1 MENDVKDTE
10 NLELEKQKQELEKQ
24 KQELEKLTQE
34 KEQEIIK
41 EKRKYIYIFLEII
54 KEKRNYILL
63 GIIIFLFMLYPIL
76 SSITYDEPSQAIKTA
91 HTKTILE
98 TLPDLISVL
107 IKNNLD
113 SHQQEISDLLSSS
126 KDKMY
131 SKVDAQIDNL
141 FDPIENNVDKFL
153 DWHYSLKGNYSE
165 LALFVAK
172 KLGLSVEDALF
183 NKLQE
188 KFLGAD
194 YKQRLKTM
202 TDNISDAF
210 ISLLRQ
216 HKKDTEKIAT
226 QGVADIPQVVESLKN
241 IDDQIEID
249 LQLKVGFAA
258 AIGAT
263 AGVGAGALMEKLAPK
278 LVEKIGA
285 KLGAKVGAKF
295 LAKFGIAVGG
305 VLSTLGADVAF
316 NYIDEW
322 LHRDDFKKE
331 ILNNINEVKKNLKE
345 SYKTGFDNSITK
357 FSQGLQEDLKNIETI
372 SVKAHIEKLKQTPE
386 ENNQKKTI
394 NKKGLIF

>member
-34 KEQEIIK
+34 KEQEIKKK
-41 EKRKYIYIFLEII
+41 EERKYIYIF
-54 KEKRNYILL
+54 L

-76 SSITYDEPSQAIKTA
+76 SSITYNEPSQAIKTA

-98 TLPDLISVL
+98 TLPDLISDL

-165 LALFVAK
+165 LALLVAK

-241 IDDQIEID
+241 IDDQIERD
-249 LQLKVGFAA
+249 LQLKMGFAA

-263 AGVGAGALMEKLAPK
+263 AGVGAGKLMKRLAPK
-278 LVEKIGA
+278 LVEKLGA
-285 KLGAKVGAKF
+285 KLGAKF
-295 LAKFGIAVGG
+295 LAKFGGG
-305 VLSTLGADVAF
+305 VLSTLGADAAF

-345 SYKTGFDNSITK
+345 SYKMGFDNSITK

-372 SVKAHIEKLKQTPE
+372 SVKAHIEKLK
-386 ENNQKKTI
+386 
-394 NKKGLIF
+394 

>member
-1 MENDVKDTE
+1 MENDIKED
-10 NLELEKQKQELEKQ
+10 LEQARPKQELEKQ
-24 KQELEKLTQE
+24 KLELEKLTQE

-41 EKRKYIYIFLEII
+41 EKRNYIF
-54 KEKRNYILL
+54 L

-76 SSITYDEPSQAIKTA
+76 SSITYNEPSQAIKTA

-98 TLPDLISVL
+98 IFPDLISDL

-165 LALFVAK
+165 FALLVAK

-188 KFLGAD
+188 KLLGAD
-194 YKQRLKTM
+194 YKQRLQTM
-202 TDNISDAF
+202 TDNISNAF
-210 ISLLRQ
+210 ISLLHQ

-226 QGVADIPQVVESLKN
+226 QGVADIPQVAESLKN
-241 IDDQIEID
+241 INDQIERD
-249 LQLKVGFAA
+249 LQLKMGFAA

-263 AGVGAGALMEKLAPK
+263 AGVGAGALMERLAPK
-278 LVEKIGA
+278 LVK
-285 KLGAKVGAKF
+285 KLGTKLGAKF

-305 VLSTLGADVAF
+305 GVLSTLGADAAF

-331 ILNNINEVKKNLKE
+331 ILNNINEAKKNLKK
-345 SYKTGFDNSITK
+345 SYKMGFDNSITK

-372 SVKAHIEKLKQTPE
+372 SVKAHVEKLK
-386 ENNQKKTI
+386 
-394 NKKGLIF
+394 

>member
-10 NLELEKQKQELEKQ
+10 NLELEKQKL
-24 KQELEKLTQE
+24 ELEKLTQE
-34 KEQEIIK
+34 KEQ
-41 EKRKYIYIFLEII
+41 EII

-76 SSITYDEPSQAIKTA
+76 SSITYNEPSQAIKTA

-98 TLPDLISVL
+98 ILPDPIPDL

-126 KDKMY
+126 KDKMC

-153 DWHYSLKGNYSE
+153 YWHYSLKGNYSE
-165 LALFVAK
+165 LALLVAK

-188 KFLGAD
+188 KLLGAD

-202 TDNISDAF
+202 TDSISDAF

-226 QGVADIPQVVESLKN
+226 QGVAGIPQVAEFLKN
-241 IDDQIEID
+241 IDDRTERD
-249 LQLKVGFAA
+249 VELKMRFAA

-263 AGVGAGALMEKLAPK
+263 AGVGAGVLMEKLAPK
-278 LVEKIGA
+278 LVK
-285 KLGAKVGAKF
+285 KLGTKLGAKF
-295 LAKFGIAVGG
+295 LAKFGGG

-331 ILNNINEVKKNLKE
+331 ILNNINEVKK
-345 SYKTGFDNSITK
+345 I
-357 FSQGLQEDLKNIETI
+357 
-372 SVKAHIEKLKQTPE
+372 
-386 ENNQKKTI
+386 
-394 NKKGLIF
+394 

>member
-1 MENDVKDTE
+1 MENDVKED
-10 NLELEKQKQELEKQ
+10 LEQARPKLELEKQ

-34 KEQEIIK
+34 KEEEIKKKEGRKYINIFSEIIK
-41 EKRKYIYIFLEII
+41 EERKYIC
-54 KEKRNYILL
+54 
-63 GIIIFLFMLYPIL
+63 IIIVLFILYIIL
-76 SSITYDEPSQAIKTA
+76 SSITYKEPSQAIKTA

-98 TLPDLISVL
+98 TLPDLIPDL

-131 SKVDAQIDNL
+131 SKVDTQIDNL

-165 LALFVAK
+165 LALLVAK

-188 KFLGAD
+188 KLLGAD

-210 ISLLRQ
+210 TSLLHQ

-226 QGVADIPQVVESLKN
+226 QGVADISQVAESLKN
-241 IDDQIEID
+241 IDDQIERD
-249 LQLKVGFAA
+249 LQLKMGFAA
-258 AIGAT
+258 TIGLT
-263 AGVGAGALMEKLAPK
+263 AGVGASALMEKLAPK
-278 LVEKIGA
+278 LVKKLGA
-285 KLGAKVGAKF
+285 KLGVKVGAKF

-305 VLSTLGADVAF
+305 VLSTLGADAAF

-345 SYKTGFDNSITK
+345 SYKMGFDNSITK
-357 FSQGLQEDLKNIETI
+357 FSQEFQKDLKNIETI
-372 SVKAHIEKLKQTPE
+372 SVKVHIEKLK
-386 ENNQKKTI
+386 
-394 NKKGLIF
+394 

>member
-1 MENDVKDTE
+1 
-10 NLELEKQKQELEKQ
+10 
-24 KQELEKLTQE
+24 
-34 KEQEIIK
+34 
-41 EKRKYIYIFLEII
+41 
-54 KEKRNYILL
+54 
-63 GIIIFLFMLYPIL
+63 MLYPIL

-98 TLPDLISVL
+98 ILPDPISDL

-241 IDDQIEID
+241 IDDRIERD
-249 LQLKVGFAA
+249 LKLKMGFAA
-258 AIGAT
+258 AIGLT
-263 AGVGAGALMEKLAPK
+263 AGVGAGKLMKRLAPK
-278 LVEKIGA
+278 LVK
-285 KLGAKVGAKF
+285 KLGTKLGAKF

-331 ILNNINEVKKNLKE
+331 ILNNINEMKKNLKE
-345 SYKTGFDNSITK
+345 SYKMGFDNSITK
-357 FSQGLQEDLKNIETI
+357 FSQEFQKDLKNIETI
-372 SVKAHIEKLKQTPE
+372 SVKAHMKKLNQTPK
-386 ENNQKKTI
+386 ENNQK
-394 NKKGLIF
+394 NNQ

>member
-1 MENDVKDTE
+1 MENDVKED
-10 NLELEKQKQELEKQ
+10 LEQARPKLELEKQ

-34 KEQEIIK
+34 KEQEIKKNK
-41 EKRKYIYIFLEII
+41 EGRKYIYI
-54 KEKRNYILL
+54 
-63 GIIIFLFMLYPIL
+63 IIIFLFMLYPIL

-98 TLPDLISVL
+98 IFPDPISDL

-126 KDKMY
+126 KNKMY

-165 LALFVAK
+165 LAFLVAK

-241 IDDQIEID
+241 IDDQIERD
-249 LQLKVGFAA
+249 VELKMGFAA

-263 AGVGAGALMEKLAPK
+263 AGVGAGVLMEKLAPK
-278 LVEKIGA
+278 LVK
-285 KLGAKVGAKF
+285 KLGTKLGAKF
-295 LAKFGIAVGG
+295 LAKFGGG

-345 SYKTGFDNSITK
+345 SYKMGFDNSITK
-357 FSQGLQEDLKNIETI
+357 FSQEFQKDLKNIETI
-372 SVKAHIEKLKQTPE
+372 SVKVHMEKLNQTPK
-386 ENNQKKTI
+386 ENNQK
-394 NKKGLIF
+394 NNQ

>member
-1 MENDVKDTE
+1 MENDVKED
-10 NLELEKQKQELEKQ
+10 LEQARPKLELEKQ

-34 KEQEIIK
+34 KEQEIKKK
-41 EKRKYIYIFLEII
+41 ERRKYIYI
-54 KEKRNYILL
+54 
-63 GIIIFLFMLYPIL
+63 IIIIIFMLYPIL
-76 SSITYDEPSQAIKTA
+76 SIFTYNEPSQAIKTA

-98 TLPDLISVL
+98 ILPDPISDL

-165 LALFVAK
+165 LALLVAK

-188 KFLGAD
+188 KLLGAD
-194 YKQRLKTM
+194 YKQRLQTM
-202 TDNISDAF
+202 TDNISNAF

-226 QGVADIPQVVESLKN
+226 QGVADIPQVAEFLKN
-241 IDDQIEID
+241 IDDQIERD
-249 LQLKVGFAA
+249 LKLKMGFAA
-258 AIGAT
+258 AIGST

-278 LVEKIGA
+278 LVK
-285 KLGAKVGAKF
+285 KLGTKLGAKF
-295 LAKFGIAVGG
+295 LAKFGGG

-345 SYKTGFDNSITK
+345 SYKMGFDNSITK
-357 FSQGLQEDLKNIETI
+357 FSQEFQKDLKNIETI
-372 SVKAHIEKLKQTPE
+372 SVKAHIEKLK
-386 ENNQKKTI
+386 
-394 NKKGLIF
+394 

>member
-10 NLELEKQKQELEKQ
+10 NLELLELEKQ
-24 KQELEKLTQE
+24 KLELEKLTQE
-34 KEQEIIK
+34 KEQEIKKK
-41 EKRKYIYIFLEII
+41 EERKYIYIFLGII
-54 KEKRNYILL
+54 KEKRNYIVL
-63 GIIIFLFMLYPIL
+63 GIIIVLFISYIIL
-76 SSITYDEPSQAIKTA
+76 SIFTYNEPSQAIKTA

-98 TLPDLISVL
+98 ILPDLISDL

-141 FDPIENNVDKFL
+141 FDSIENNVDKFL

-165 LALFVAK
+165 LALLVAK

-188 KFLGAD
+188 KLLGAD
-194 YKQRLKTM
+194 YKQRLQTM
-202 TDNISDAF
+202 TDNISNAF

-226 QGVADIPQVVESLKN
+226 QGVADIPQVAESLKN
-241 IDDQIEID
+241 IDDRTERD
-249 LQLKVGFAA
+249 VELKMGFAA

-263 AGVGAGALMEKLAPK
+263 AGVGAGALMKRLAPK
-278 LVEKIGA
+278 LVEKLGT
-285 KLGAKVGAKF
+285 KLGAKLGAKF
-295 LAKFGIAVGG
+295 LAKFGIAVGGG

-331 ILNNINEVKKNLKE
+331 ILNNINEAKKNLKE
-345 SYKTGFDNSITK
+345 SYKMGFDNSITK

-372 SVKAHIEKLKQTPE
+372 SVKAHVEKLK
-386 ENNQKKTI
+386 
-394 NKKGLIF
+394 

>member
-1 MENDVKDTE
+1 
-10 NLELEKQKQELEKQ
+10 
-24 KQELEKLTQE
+24 
-34 KEQEIIK
+34 
-41 EKRKYIYIFLEII
+41 
-54 KEKRNYILL
+54 
-63 GIIIFLFMLYPIL
+63 
-76 SSITYDEPSQAIKTA
+76 
-91 HTKTILE
+91 
-98 TLPDLISVL
+98 
-107 IKNNLD
+107 
-113 SHQQEISDLLSSS
+113 
-126 KDKMY
+126 MY

-188 KFLGAD
+188 KLLGAD

-210 ISLLRQ
+210 ISLLHQ

-241 IDDQIEID
+241 IDGRIERD
-249 LQLKVGFAA
+249 LKLKMGFAA

-263 AGVGAGALMEKLAPK
+263 AGVGAGKLMKRLVPK
-278 LVEKIGA
+278 LVEK
-285 KLGAKVGAKF
+285 LGTKF

-345 SYKTGFDNSITK
+345 SYKMGFDNSITK
-357 FSQGLQEDLKNIETI
+357 FSQEFKRI
-372 SVKAHIEKLKQTPE
+372 
-386 ENNQKKTI
+386 
-394 NKKGLIF
+394 

>member
-1 MENDVKDTE
+1 MENDVKEDLE
-10 NLELEKQKQELEKQ
+10 QARLKLELEKQKQELEKQ
-24 KQELEKLTQE
+24 TQE

-41 EKRKYIYIFLEII
+41 EKREYIYIFLEII
-54 KEKRNYILL
+54 
-63 GIIIFLFMLYPIL
+63 IFLFIFYIIL

-98 TLPDLISVL
+98 ILPDPISDL

-241 IDDQIEID
+241 IDDRTERD
-249 LQLKVGFAA
+249 LKLKMRFAA
-258 AIGAT
+258 AIGLT
-263 AGVGAGALMEKLAPK
+263 AGMGAGKLMKRLVPK
-278 LVEKIGA
+278 LVEKLGT
-285 KLGAKVGAKF
+285 KLGAKF

-305 VLSTLGADVAF
+305 VLPTLGADVAF

-322 LHRDDFKKE
+322 LYRDDFKKE
-331 ILNNINEVKKNLKE
+331 ILNNINEMKKNLKE
-345 SYKTGFDNSITK
+345 SYKISFDNGITK
-357 FSQGLQEDLKNIETI
+357 FSQEFQKNLKNIETI
-372 SVKAHIEKLKQTPE
+372 SVKAYVEKLK
-386 ENNQKKTI
+386 
-394 NKKGLIF
+394 

>member
-1 MENDVKDTE
+1 MENDVKE
-10 NLELEKQKQELEKQ
+10 YLEQARPKLELEKQ

-34 KEQEIIK
+34 KEQEIKKK
-41 EKRKYIYIFLEII
+41 EGRKYIY
-54 KEKRNYILL
+54 
-63 GIIIFLFMLYPIL
+63 IIIFLFMLYPIL

-98 TLPDLISVL
+98 ILPDPISDL

-194 YKQRLKTM
+194 YKQRLQTM

-226 QGVADIPQVVESLKN
+226 QGVADIPQVAESLKN
-241 IDDQIEID
+241 IDDRTERD
-249 LQLKVGFAA
+249 VELKMGFAA

-263 AGVGAGALMEKLAPK
+263 AGVGAGKLMKRLVPK
-278 LVEKIGA
+278 LVEKLGT
-285 KLGAKVGAKF
+285 KLGAKF
-295 LAKFGIAVGG
+295 LVKFGIAVGG
-305 VLSTLGADVAF
+305 VLPTLGADVAL

-357 FSQGLQEDLKNIETI
+357 FSQEFQKDLKNIETI
-372 SVKAHIEKLKQTPE
+372 SVKAYVEKLK
-386 ENNQKKTI
+386 
-394 NKKGLIF
+394 

>member
-1 MENDVKDTE
+1 MENDVKED
-10 NLELEKQKQELEKQ
+10 LEQARPKLELEKQ

-34 KEQEIIK
+34 KEQEIKKK
-41 EKRKYIYIFLEII
+41 EGRKYIYI
-54 KEKRNYILL
+54 
-63 GIIIFLFMLYPIL
+63 IIIFLFMLYPIL
-76 SSITYDEPSQAIKTA
+76 SSFTYNEPSQAIKTA

-98 TLPDLISVL
+98 ILPDPISDL

-188 KFLGAD
+188 KLLGAD

-241 IDDQIEID
+241 IDDRTERD
-249 LQLKVGFAA
+249 LKLKMRFAA
-258 AIGAT
+258 TIGLT
-263 AGVGAGALMEKLAPK
+263 ASVGAGKLMKRLVPK
-278 LVEKIGA
+278 LVEKLGT
-285 KLGAKVGAKF
+285 KLGAKF

-322 LHRDDFKKE
+322 LYRDDFKKE
-331 ILNNINEVKKNLKE
+331 ILNNINEMKKNLKE

-357 FSQGLQEDLKNIETI
+357 FSQEFQKDLKNIETI
-372 SVKAHIEKLKQTPE
+372 SVKAYVEKLK
-386 ENNQKKTI
+386 
-394 NKKGLIF
+394 

>member
-1 MENDVKDTE
+1 MENDVKED
-10 NLELEKQKQELEKQ
+10 LEQARPKLELEKQ

-34 KEQEIIK
+34 KEQEIRKK
-41 EKRKYIYIFLEII
+41 EGRKYIC
-54 KEKRNYILL
+54 
-63 GIIIFLFMLYPIL
+63 IIIIILFMLYPIL
-76 SSITYDEPSQAIKTA
+76 SSITYNEPSQSIKTA

-98 TLPDLISVL
+98 TLPDLISDL

-131 SKVDAQIDNL
+131 SKVDTQIDNL

-153 DWHYSLKGNYSE
+153 YWHYSLKGNYSE

-210 ISLLRQ
+210 ISLLHQ

-241 IDDQIEID
+241 IDDQIERD
-249 LQLKVGFAA
+249 LQLKMGFAA
-258 AIGAT
+258 VIELT
-263 AGVGAGALMEKLAPK
+263 AGVGAGKLMERLAPK
-278 LVEKIGA
+278 LVK
-285 KLGAKVGAKF
+285 KLGAKLGAKF
-295 LAKFGIAVGG
+295 LAKFDGG
-305 VLSTLGADVAF
+305 VLSTLGADAAF

-345 SYKTGFDNSITK
+345 SYKMGFDNSITK

-372 SVKAHIEKLKQTPE
+372 SVKAHMEKLK
-386 ENNQKKTI
+386 
-394 NKKGLIF
+394 

>member
-1 MENDVKDTE
+1 MLKSFIVYQNILGVSVENDVKEDLE
-10 NLELEKQKQELEKQ
+10 QARPKLELEKQKQELK
-24 KQELEKLTQE
+24 KLTQE
-34 KEQEIIK
+34 KEQEIKKNK
-41 EKRKYIYIFLEII
+41 EGRKYIYI
-54 KEKRNYILL
+54 
-63 GIIIFLFMLYPIL
+63 IIIFLFMLYPIL

-98 TLPDLISVL
+98 ILPDPISDL

-188 KFLGAD
+188 KLLGAD

-210 ISLLRQ
+210 ISLLCQ

-241 IDDQIEID
+241 IDDRIERD
-249 LQLKVGFAA
+249 LKLKMGFAA

-263 AGVGAGALMEKLAPK
+263 AGVGAGKLMKRLVPK
-278 LVEKIGA
+278 LVEKLGT
-285 KLGAKVGAKF
+285 KLGAKF

-322 LHRDDFKKE
+322 LYRDDFKKE
-331 ILNNINEVKKNLKE
+331 ILNNINEMKKNLKE

-357 FSQGLQEDLKNIETI
+357 FSQEFQKDLKNIETI
-372 SVKAHIEKLKQTPE
+372 SVKAYVEKLK
-386 ENNQKKTI
+386 
-394 NKKGLIF
+394 

>member
-1 MENDVKDTE
+1 MENDVKED
-10 NLELEKQKQELEKQ
+10 LEQARPKLELEKQ

-34 KEQEIIK
+34 KEQEIKKK
-41 EKRKYIYIFLEII
+41 EGRKYIYI
-54 KEKRNYILL
+54 
-63 GIIIFLFMLYPIL
+63 IIIIIILFMLYPIL

-98 TLPDLISVL
+98 ILPDPISDL

-194 YKQRLKTM
+194 YKQQLKTM

-241 IDDQIEID
+241 IDDRIERD
-249 LQLKVGFAA
+249 LKLKMGFAA

-263 AGVGAGALMEKLAPK
+263 AGVGAGKLMKRLVPK
-278 LVEKIGA
+278 LVEK
-285 KLGAKVGAKF
+285 LGTKVGAKF

-331 ILNNINEVKKNLKE
+331 ILNNINEMKKNLKE
-345 SYKTGFDNSITK
+345 SYKISFDNSITK
-357 FSQGLQEDLKNIETI
+357 FSQEFQKDLKNIETI
-372 SVKAHIEKLKQTPE
+372 SVKAHMEKLK
-386 ENNQKKTI
+386 
-394 NKKGLIF
+394 

>member
-1 MENDVKDTE
+1 MENDVKED
-10 NLELEKQKQELEKQ
+10 LEQARPKLELEKQ

-34 KEQEIIK
+34 KEQEIKKNK
-41 EKRKYIYIFLEII
+41 EGRKYIYI
-54 KEKRNYILL
+54 
-63 GIIIFLFMLYPIL
+63 IIIFLFMLYPIL
-76 SSITYDEPSQAIKTA
+76 SSITYNEPSQAIKTA

-98 TLPDLISVL
+98 ILPDPISDL

-226 QGVADIPQVVESLKN
+226 QGVADIPQVMESLKN
-241 IDDQIEID
+241 IDDKTERD
-249 LQLKVGFAA
+249 LKLKMGFAA

-263 AGVGAGALMEKLAPK
+263 AGVGAGKLMKRLAPK
-278 LVEKIGA
+278 LVEKLGT
-285 KLGAKVGAKF
+285 KLGAKF

-331 ILNNINEVKKNLKE
+331 ILNNINEMKKNLKE
-345 SYKTGFDNSITK
+345 SYKTGSDNSITK
-357 FSQGLQEDLKNIETI
+357 FSQEFQKDLKNIETI
-372 SVKAHIEKLKQTPE
+372 SVKAYVEKLK
-386 ENNQKKTI
+386 
-394 NKKGLIF
+394 

>member
-1 MENDVKDTE
+1 MENDVKED
-10 NLELEKQKQELEKQ
+10 LEQARPKLELEKQ

-34 KEQEIIK
+34 KEQEIKKNK
-41 EKRKYIYIFLEII
+41 EGRKYIYI
-54 KEKRNYILL
+54 
-63 GIIIFLFMLYPIL
+63 IIIFLFMLYPIL
-76 SSITYDEPSQAIKTA
+76 SSFPYNEPSQAIKTA

-98 TLPDLISVL
+98 ILPDPISDL

-165 LALFVAK
+165 LALFVVK

-210 ISLLRQ
+210 ISLLCQ

-241 IDDQIEID
+241 IDDRIERD
-249 LQLKVGFAA
+249 LKLKMGFAA

-263 AGVGAGALMEKLAPK
+263 ASVGAGKLMKRLVPK
-278 LVEKIGA
+278 LVEKLGT
-285 KLGAKVGAKF
+285 KLGAKF

-357 FSQGLQEDLKNIETI
+357 FSQEFQKDLKNIETI
-372 SVKAHIEKLKQTPE
+372 SVKAYVEKLK
-386 ENNQKKTI
+386 
-394 NKKGLIF
+394 

>member
-1 MENDVKDTE
+1 MENDVKED
-10 NLELEKQKQELEKQ
+10 LEQARPKL
-24 KQELEKLTQE
+24 ELEKLTQE
-34 KEQEIIK
+34 KEEEIKKK
-41 EKRKYIYIFLEII
+41 EERKYIYI
-54 KEKRNYILL
+54 
-63 GIIIFLFMLYPIL
+63 IIIFLFMLYPIL
-76 SSITYDEPSQAIKTA
+76 SIFTYDEPSQAIKTA

-98 TLPDLISVL
+98 ILPDPISDL

-113 SHQQEISDLLSSS
+113 GHQQEISDLLSSS

-165 LALFVAK
+165 LALLVAK

-194 YKQRLKTM
+194 YKQRLQTM
-202 TDNISDAF
+202 TDNISNAF

-241 IDDQIEID
+241 IDDRTERD
-249 LQLKVGFAA
+249 LKLKMGFAA

-263 AGVGAGALMEKLAPK
+263 AGVGAGKLMKKLAPK
-278 LVEKIGA
+278 LVEKLGT
-285 KLGAKVGAKF
+285 KLGAKF

-305 VLSTLGADVAF
+305 VLSTLGSDVAF

-331 ILNNINEVKKNLKE
+331 ILNNINEMKKNLKE
-345 SYKTGFDNSITK
+345 SYRTGFDNSITK
-357 FSQGLQEDLKNIETI
+357 FSQEFQKDLKNIETI
-372 SVKAHIEKLKQTPE
+372 SVKAYVEKLK
-386 ENNQKKTI
+386 
-394 NKKGLIF
+394 

>member
-1 MENDVKDTE
+1 MENDVKED
-10 NLELEKQKQELEKQ
+10 LEQARPKLELEKQ

-41 EKRKYIYIFLEII
+41 EKREYIYIFLEII

-76 SSITYDEPSQAIKTA
+76 SIFTYNEPSQAIKTA

-98 TLPDLISVL
+98 IFPDLISDL

-165 LALFVAK
+165 LALLVAK

-188 KFLGAD
+188 KLLGAD

-202 TDNISDAF
+202 TDNISNAF

-241 IDDQIEID
+241 INDQIERD
-249 LQLKVGFAA
+249 LQLKMGFAV

-263 AGVGAGALMEKLAPK
+263 AGVGAGKLMKRLAPK

-345 SYKTGFDNSITK
+345 SYKMGFDNSITK
-357 FSQGLQEDLKNIETI
+357 FSQEFQKGLKNIETI
-372 SVKAHIEKLKQTPE
+372 SVKAYVEKLK
-386 ENNQKKTI
+386 
-394 NKKGLIF
+394 

>member
-1 MENDVKDTE
+1 
-10 NLELEKQKQELEKQ
+10 
-24 KQELEKLTQE
+24 
-34 KEQEIIK
+34 
-41 EKRKYIYIFLEII
+41 
-54 KEKRNYILL
+54 
-63 GIIIFLFMLYPIL
+63 
-76 SSITYDEPSQAIKTA
+76 
-91 HTKTILE
+91 
-98 TLPDLISVL
+98 
-107 IKNNLD
+107 
-113 SHQQEISDLLSSS
+113 
-126 KDKMY
+126 MY

-165 LALFVAK
+165 LALLVAK

-188 KFLGAD
+188 KFLGTD

-241 IDDQIEID
+241 IDDRIERD
-249 LQLKVGFAA
+249 LKLKMGFAA
-258 AIGAT
+258 SIGLT
-263 AGVGAGALMEKLAPK
+263 AGVGAGKLMKRLVPK
-278 LVEKIGA
+278 LVEKLGT

-331 ILNNINEVKKNLKE
+331 ILNNINEMKKNLKE
-345 SYKTGFDNSITK
+345 SYKISFDNSITK
-357 FSQGLQEDLKNIETI
+357 FSQEFQKDLKNIETTI
-372 SVKAHIEKLKQTPE
+372 SVKAHVEKLK
-386 ENNQKKTI
+386 
-394 NKKGLIF
+394 

>member
-1 MENDVKDTE
+1 MENDVKED
-10 NLELEKQKQELEKQ
+10 LEQARPE
-24 KQELEKLTQE
+24 QELEKLTQE
-34 KEQEIIK
+34 KEQEIKKK
-41 EKRKYIYIFLEII
+41 EGRKYIYIII
-54 KEKRNYILL
+54 IF
-63 GIIIFLFMLYPIL
+63 IIFLFMLYPIL

-98 TLPDLISVL
+98 ILPDPISDL

-165 LALFVAK
+165 LALLAAKFVAK
-172 KLGLSVEDALF
+172 TIGLSVEDALF

-188 KFLGAD
+188 KLLGAD

-210 ISLLRQ
+210 ISLLHQ

-241 IDDQIEID
+241 IDDRTERD
-249 LQLKVGFAA
+249 LKLKMGFAA
-258 AIGAT
+258 SIGLT
-263 AGVGAGALMEKLAPK
+263 AGVGAGKLMKRLVPK
-278 LVEKIGA
+278 LVEKLGT
-285 KLGAKVGAKF
+285 KLGAKF
-295 LAKFGIAVGG
+295 LAKLA
-305 VLSTLGADVAF
+305 
-316 NYIDEW
+316 
-322 LHRDDFKKE
+322 
-331 ILNNINEVKKNLKE
+331 
-345 SYKTGFDNSITK
+345 
-357 FSQGLQEDLKNIETI
+357 
-372 SVKAHIEKLKQTPE
+372 
-386 ENNQKKTI
+386 
-394 NKKGLIF
+394 

>member
-1 MENDVKDTE
+1 MENDVKED
-10 NLELEKQKQELEKQ
+10 LGQARPKL
-24 KQELEKLTQE
+24 ELEKLTQE
-34 KEQEIIK
+34 KEQEIKKK
-41 EKRKYIYIFLEII
+41 EGRKYIYI
-54 KEKRNYILL
+54 
-63 GIIIFLFMLYPIL
+63 IIIFLFMLYPIL

-98 TLPDLISVL
+98 ILPDPISDL

-188 KFLGAD
+188 KLLGAD

-226 QGVADIPQVVESLKN
+226 QGVADIPQVAESLRN
-241 IDDQIEID
+241 IGDKIERD
-249 LQLKVGFAA
+249 LELKKGFAV

-263 AGVGAGALMEKLAPK
+263 AGVGAGKIMKRLAPK
-278 LVEKIGA
+278 LVEKLGT

-295 LAKFGIAVGG
+295 LVKFGIAVGG

-322 LHRDDFKKE
+322 LYRDDFKKE
-331 ILNNINEVKKNLKE
+331 ILNNINEMKKNLKE

-357 FSQGLQEDLKNIETI
+357 FSQEFQKDLKNIETI
-372 SVKAHIEKLKQTPE
+372 SVKAHMEKLNQTPK
-386 ENNQKKTI
+386 ENNQK
-394 NKKGLIF
+394 NNQ

>member
-10 NLELEKQKQELEKQ
+10 NLEQAKQ

-34 KEQEIIK
+34 KEQEIKKK
-41 EKRKYIYIFLEII
+41 EERKYIYIFL
-54 KEKRNYILL
+54 
-63 GIIIFLFMLYPIL
+63 GIIIFLFILYPIL

-98 TLPDLISVL
+98 ILPDPISDL

-194 YKQRLKTM
+194 YKQLLKTM

-241 IDDQIEID
+241 IDDRTERD
-249 LQLKVGFAA
+249 LQLKMGFAA

-263 AGVGAGALMEKLAPK
+263 AGVGAGKLMEKLAPK
-278 LVEKIGA
+278 LVEKLGT

-331 ILNNINEVKKNLKE
+331 ILNNINEMKKNLKE
-345 SYKTGFDNSITK
+345 SYKISFDNSITK
-357 FSQGLQEDLKNIETI
+357 FSQEFQKDLKNIETI
-372 SVKAHIEKLKQTPE
+372 SVQVHVKKLK
-386 ENNQKKTI
+386 
-394 NKKGLIF
+394 

>member
-1 MENDVKDTE
+1 MENDVKED
-10 NLELEKQKQELEKQ
+10 LEQARP

-34 KEQEIIK
+34 KEEEIKRK
-41 EKRKYIYIFLEII
+41 EGRKYIYIFSEII
-54 KEKRNYILL
+54 KEKINYILL

-76 SSITYDEPSQAIKTA
+76 SSITYNEPSQAIKTA

-98 TLPDLISVL
+98 ILPDLISDL

-126 KDKMY
+126 KDKMC

-165 LALFVAK
+165 LALLVAK

-226 QGVADIPQVVESLKN
+226 QGVAGIPQVVESLKN

-249 LQLKVGFAA
+249 LQLKMGFAA
-258 AIGAT
+258 TIGAT
-263 AGVGAGALMEKLAPK
+263 AGVGAGALMKKLAPK
-278 LVEKIGA
+278 LVEKLGA
-285 KLGAKVGAKF
+285 KLGAKF
-295 LAKFGIAVGG
+295 LAKFGGG

-345 SYKTGFDNSITK
+345 SYKMGFDNSITK

-372 SVKAHIEKLKQTPE
+372 SVKVHMEKLK
-386 ENNQKKTI
+386 
-394 NKKGLIF
+394 

>member
-1 MENDVKDTE
+1 MENDVKED
-10 NLELEKQKQELEKQ
+10 LEQARP

-34 KEQEIIK
+34 KEQ
-41 EKRKYIYIFLEII
+41 EII

-76 SSITYDEPSQAIKTA
+76 SGITYDEPSQAIKTA

-98 TLPDLISVL
+98 ILPDLISDL

-165 LALFVAK
+165 LALLVAK

-194 YKQRLKTM
+194 YKQRLQT
-202 TDNISDAF
+202 TITNDD
-210 ISLLRQ
+210 RQ
-216 HKKDTEKIAT
+216 H
-226 QGVADIPQVVESLKN
+226 
-241 IDDQIEID
+241 
-249 LQLKVGFAA
+249 F
-258 AIGAT
+258 
-263 AGVGAGALMEKLAPK
+263 
-278 LVEKIGA
+278 
-285 KLGAKVGAKF
+285 
-295 LAKFGIAVGG
+295 
-305 VLSTLGADVAF
+305 
-316 NYIDEW
+316 
-322 LHRDDFKKE
+322 
-331 ILNNINEVKKNLKE
+331 
-345 SYKTGFDNSITK
+345 
-357 FSQGLQEDLKNIETI
+357 
-372 SVKAHIEKLKQTPE
+372 
-386 ENNQKKTI
+386 
-394 NKKGLIF
+394 

>member
-1 MENDVKDTE
+1 MENDVKED
-10 NLELEKQKQELEKQ
+10 LEQARPKLELEKQ

-34 KEQEIIK
+34 KEQEIKKK
-41 EKRKYIYIFLEII
+41 EGRKYIYIFSEII
-54 KEKRNYILL
+54 KEERKYIC
-63 GIIIFLFMLYPIL
+63 IIIFLFMLYPIL

-98 TLPDLISVL
+98 ILPDPILDL

-210 ISLLRQ
+210 ISLLHQ

-226 QGVADIPQVVESLKN
+226 QGVADIPQVAEFLKN
-241 IDDQIEID
+241 IDDRTERD
-249 LQLKVGFAA
+249 VELKMGFAA

-263 AGVGAGALMEKLAPK
+263 AGMRAGVLMKKLVPK
-278 LVEKIGA
+278 LVEKLGT
-285 KLGAKVGAKF
+285 KLGAKF

-305 VLSTLGADVAF
+305 VLPTLGADVAF

-331 ILNNINEVKKNLKE
+331 ILNNINEMKKNLKE
-345 SYKTGFDNSITK
+345 SYKISFDNSITK
-357 FSQGLQEDLKNIETI
+357 FSQEFQKDLKNIETI
-372 SVKAHIEKLKQTPE
+372 SVKAHIEKLNQTPK
-386 ENNQKKTI
+386 ENNQK
-394 NKKGLIF
+394 NNQ

>member
-1 MENDVKDTE
+1 MENDVKED
-10 NLELEKQKQELEKQ
+10 LEQARP

-41 EKRKYIYIFLEII
+41 EKREYIYIFLEII
-54 KEKRNYILL
+54 KKKRNYIFL
-63 GIIIFLFMLYPIL
+63 GIIIFLFIFYIIL
-76 SSITYDEPSQAIKTA
+76 SSITYNEPSQSIKTA

-98 TLPDLISVL
+98 TLPDLISDL

-113 SHQQEISDLLSSS
+113 SHQQEISDLLSSN

-165 LALFVAK
+165 LALLTAKFVAK

-188 KFLGAD
+188 KLLGAD

-226 QGVADIPQVVESLKN
+226 QGVAGIPQVVESLKN
-241 IDDQIEID
+241 ITDRTERD
-249 LQLKVGFAA
+249 LKLKMGFAA

-263 AGVGAGALMEKLAPK
+263 AGVGAGALMKKLAPK
-278 LVEKIGA
+278 LVK
-285 KLGAKVGAKF
+285 KLGTKLGVKF

-331 ILNNINEVKKNLKE
+331 ILNNINEAKKNLKE
-345 SYKTGFDNSITK
+345 SYKMGFDNSITK

-372 SVKAHIEKLKQTPE
+372 SVKAHVEKLNQTPK
-386 ENNQKKTI
+386 ENNQKKQS
-394 NKKGLIF
+394 KKRVNLLKTA

>member
-1 MENDVKDTE
+1 MENDVKED
-10 NLELEKQKQELEKQ
+10 LEQARPKLELEKQ

-34 KEQEIIK
+34 KEQEIKNK
-41 EKRKYIYIFLEII
+41 EGRKYIC
-54 KEKRNYILL
+54 
-63 GIIIFLFMLYPIL
+63 IIIFLFMLYPIL

-98 TLPDLISVL
+98 ILPDLISDL

-241 IDDQIEID
+241 IDDRTERD
-249 LQLKVGFAA
+249 LKLKMGFAA
-258 AIGAT
+258 SIGLT
-263 AGVGAGALMEKLAPK
+263 AGVGAGKLMKRLVPK
-278 LVEKIGA
+278 LVEKLGT

-331 ILNNINEVKKNLKE
+331 ILNNINEMKKNLKE
-345 SYKTGFDNSITK
+345 SYKISFDNSITK
-357 FSQGLQEDLKNIETI
+357 FSQEFQKDLKNIETI
-372 SVKAHIEKLKQTPE
+372 SVKAHVEKLNQTPK
-386 ENNQKKTI
+386 ENNQKI
-394 NKKGLIF
+394 NQ

>member
-1 MENDVKDTE
+1 MENDVKED
-10 NLELEKQKQELEKQ
+10 LEQARP

-41 EKRKYIYIFLEII
+41 EKREYIYIFLEII
-54 KEKRNYILL
+54 KKKRNYILL

-76 SSITYDEPSQAIKTA
+76 SSITYNEPSQAIKTA

-98 TLPDLISVL
+98 TLPDPISDL

-165 LALFVAK
+165 LVLFVAK

-188 KFLGAD
+188 KLLGAD

-241 IDDQIEID
+241 IDDRTERD
-249 LQLKVGFAA
+249 LKLKMGFAA

-263 AGVGAGALMEKLAPK
+263 AGVGAGALMKRLAPK
-278 LVEKIGA
+278 LVEKLGT
-285 KLGAKVGAKF
+285 KLGAKF
-295 LAKFGIAVGG
+295 LAKFGIAVGS

-345 SYKTGFDNSITK
+345 SYKMGFDNSITK
-357 FSQGLQEDLKNIETI
+357 FSQEFQKGLKNIETI
-372 SVKAHIEKLKQTPE
+372 SVQAHIEKLK
-386 ENNQKKTI
+386 
-394 NKKGLIF
+394 

>member
-1 MENDVKDTE
+1 MENDVKED
-10 NLELEKQKQELEKQ
+10 LEQARP

-34 KEQEIIK
+34 KEQEIKKK
-41 EKRKYIYIFLEII
+41 EGRKYIC
-54 KEKRNYILL
+54 
-63 GIIIFLFMLYPIL
+63 IIIFLFMLYPIL
-76 SSITYDEPSQAIKTA
+76 SSFTYDEPSQAIKTA

-98 TLPDLISVL
+98 ILPDPISDL

-113 SHQQEISDLLSSS
+113 SHQQEISDLLNSS

-226 QGVADIPQVVESLKN
+226 QGVADIPQVMESLKN
-241 IDDQIEID
+241 IDDRIERD
-249 LQLKVGFAA
+249 LKLKMGFAA
-258 AIGAT
+258 SIGLT
-263 AGVGAGALMEKLAPK
+263 AGVGVGKLMKRLVPK
-278 LVEKIGA
+278 LVEKLGT

-331 ILNNINEVKKNLKE
+331 ILNNINEVKENLKN
-345 SYKTGFDNSITK
+345 SYKMGFDNSITK
-357 FSQGLQEDLKNIETI
+357 FSQEFQKDLKNIETI
-372 SVKAHIEKLKQTPE
+372 SVKAYVEKLK
-386 ENNQKKTI
+386 
-394 NKKGLIF
+394 

>member
-1 MENDVKDTE
+1 MENDVKED
-10 NLELEKQKQELEKQ
+10 LGQARP

-41 EKRKYIYIFLEII
+41 EERKYIC
-54 KEKRNYILL
+54 
-63 GIIIFLFMLYPIL
+63 IIIVLFILYPIL
-76 SSITYDEPSQAIKTA
+76 SIITYNEPSQAIKTA

-98 TLPDLISVL
+98 ILPDPISDL

-226 QGVADIPQVVESLKN
+226 QGVADIPQVMESLKN
-241 IDDQIEID
+241 IDDQIERD
-249 LQLKVGFAA
+249 LKLKMGFAA

-263 AGVGAGALMEKLAPK
+263 AGVGAGKLMKRLVPK
-278 LVEKIGA
+278 LVEKLGT

-331 ILNNINEVKKNLKE
+331 ILNNINEMKKNLKE
-345 SYKTGFDNSITK
+345 SYKISFDNSITK
-357 FSQGLQEDLKNIETI
+357 FSQEFQKGLKNIETI
-372 SVKAHIEKLKQTPE
+372 SVKAYVEKLK
-386 ENNQKKTI
+386 
-394 NKKGLIF
+394 

>member
-10 NLELEKQKQELEKQ
+10 KQELEKQ

-34 KEQEIIK
+34 KEQEIKKK
-41 EKRKYIYIFLEII
+41 EERKYIF
-54 KEKRNYILL
+54 L
-63 GIIIFLFMLYPIL
+63 GIIIFLFILYFTL
-76 SSITYDEPSQAIKTA
+76 SIFKYNEPSQAIKIA

-98 TLPDLISVL
+98 TLPDLISDL

-165 LALFVAK
+165 LALLVAK

-194 YKQRLKTM
+194 YKQRLQTM

-226 QGVADIPQVVESLKN
+226 QGVADIPQVAESLKN
-241 IDDQIEID
+241 IDDRTERD
-249 LQLKVGFAA
+249 LKLKMGFAA
-258 AIGAT
+258 AIGLT
-263 AGVGAGALMEKLAPK
+263 AGMGAGALMKRLAPN
-278 LVEKIGA
+278 LVEKLGT
-285 KLGAKVGAKF
+285 KLGAKF

-305 VLSTLGADVAF
+305 LSTLGADVAF

-345 SYKTGFDNSITK
+345 SYKMGFDNSITK

-372 SVKAHIEKLKQTPE
+372 SVKAHVEKLK
-386 ENNQKKTI
+386 
-394 NKKGLIF
+394 

>member
-1 MENDVKDTE
+1 MENDVKEDLE
-10 NLELEKQKQELEKQ
+10 QARPKLELEKQKQELEKQKQELEKQ

-34 KEQEIIK
+34 KEQEVKKK
-41 EKRKYIYIFLEII
+41 EGRKYIYI
-54 KEKRNYILL
+54 
-63 GIIIFLFMLYPIL
+63 IIIIIIILFMLYPIL

-98 TLPDLISVL
+98 ILPDPISDL

-241 IDDQIEID
+241 IDDRTERD
-249 LQLKVGFAA
+249 LKLKMRFAA

-263 AGVGAGALMEKLAPK
+263 AGVGAGKLMKRLIPK
-278 LVEKIGA
+278 LVEKLGT
-285 KLGAKVGAKF
+285 KLGAKF

-331 ILNNINEVKKNLKE
+331 ILNNINEMKKNLKE

-357 FSQGLQEDLKNIETI
+357 FSQEFQKDLKNIETI
-372 SVKAHIEKLKQTPE
+372 SVKAYVEKLK
-386 ENNQKKTI
+386 
-394 NKKGLIF
+394 

>member
-1 MENDVKDTE
+1 MENDVKED
-10 NLELEKQKQELEKQ
+10 LEQARPKLELEKQ

-34 KEQEIIK
+34 KEQEIKKK
-41 EKRKYIYIFLEII
+41 EERKYIYI
-54 KEKRNYILL
+54 
-63 GIIIFLFMLYPIL
+63 IIIFLFMLYPIL
-76 SSITYDEPSQAIKTA
+76 SIFTYNEPSQAIKTA

-98 TLPDLISVL
+98 ILPDPISDL

-165 LALFVAK
+165 LALLVAK

-188 KFLGAD
+188 KLLGAD
-194 YKQRLKTM
+194 YKQRLQTM

-210 ISLLRQ
+210 ISLLHQ

-241 IDDQIEID
+241 IDDRTERD
-249 LQLKVGFAA
+249 LKLKMGFAA
-258 AIGAT
+258 TIGAT
-263 AGVGAGALMEKLAPK
+263 AGVGAGKLMKRLVPK
-278 LVEKIGA
+278 LVEKLGT
-285 KLGAKVGAKF
+285 KLGAKF
-295 LAKFGIAVGG
+295 LVKFGIAVGG
-305 VLSTLGADVAF
+305 VLPTLGADVAF

-357 FSQGLQEDLKNIETI
+357 FSQEFQKDLKNIETI
-372 SVKAHIEKLKQTPE
+372 SVKAYVEKLK
-386 ENNQKKTI
+386 
-394 NKKGLIF
+394 

>member
-1 MENDVKDTE
+1 MVGHVQSREHGHELSVENDVKED
-10 NLELEKQKQELEKQ
+10 LEQARPKLELEKQ

-34 KEQEIIK
+34 KEEEIKKK
-41 EKRKYIYIFLEII
+41 EGRKYIC
-54 KEKRNYILL
+54 
-63 GIIIFLFMLYPIL
+63 IIIVLFILYIIL
-76 SSITYDEPSQAIKTA
+76 SSITYNELSQAIKTA

-98 TLPDLISVL
+98 ILPDLIPDL

-153 DWHYSLKGNYSE
+153 DWHYFLKGNYSE
-165 LALFVAK
+165 LALLVAK

-188 KFLGAD
+188 KFLGVD

-202 TDNISDAF
+202 TDSISDAF

-226 QGVADIPQVVESLKN
+226 QGVTDIPQVAESLKN
-241 IDDQIEID
+241 IDDQIERD
-249 LQLKVGFAA
+249 LQLKMGFAA

-263 AGVGAGALMEKLAPK
+263 AGVGAGALMKRLAPK
-278 LVEKIGA
+278 LVEKLGA
-285 KLGAKVGAKF
+285 KLGAKF

-305 VLSTLGADVAF
+305 VLSTLGADAAF

-345 SYKTGFDNSITK
+345 SYKMGFDNSITK

-372 SVKAHIEKLKQTPE
+372 SVKAHMEKLK
-386 ENNQKKTI
+386 
-394 NKKGLIF
+394 